1 MAKRDKL
8 SDRLNRLRVDL
19 PMSSYDS
26 NSEDDTT
33 EFVVVEETSD
43 EQHRP
48 TQPSSALVDR
58 VPAPQMPTET
68 AEEIAA
74 REAEKAKAAA
84 LREQQLR
91 EEEERQAAEL
101 AKRKEEELRAEQER
115 IELREQKEREKREH
129 KELQEQKKRERE
141 AEKEALRKAKLE
153 RLRLEEERKL
163 KEEQARRDEKA
174 RLAEIERA
182 EKAKQAEI
190 ERAEREKQAE
200 IQRAEKEKQAEI
212 EKAEREKSEALRRLE
227 LEKQA
232 ELEKARLQKAEEIAR
247 AQKEAEDELN
257 KIEQEKKALLEKARS
272 EEIERQAQIEK
283 QRIAAKA
290 EAERAERERRE
301 EVAREKKARKAEISR
316 ERKRQKEEA
325 KRQREKE
332 KLLKAHSSSANK
344 KPFSIFSEDTKA
356 YMVSIKIRTAIKA
369 LFVRIGSFFKN
380 LTPKRAVICFFIL
393 FFAVCVINRLP
404 SFIYGFIK
412 SDDDQKTNF
421 SCIVNDNFMNTS
433 SQAASDH
440 PNEDFD
446 LDGIPNGTDGHPYDP
461 DYNIDGVLDSDEISK
476 FSVGSPIKVGNLIFE
491 IDSPI
496 SGITQYLDMY
506 DADRLK
512 DKWVKCELKDKV
524 PYAYYD
530 GNWHELETE
539 KRKDGIYF
547 QIPADDCRI
556 KLLGSNSDNRTSVTI
571 FGKKRFSY
579 SNNGIGGKILGC
591 IFTLLYPEDNGCP
604 LTIGYRSNYIEY
616 FADEKNTKD
625 IISKASVSRINEA
638 NLSRFSGE
646 TLDSDGLD
654 IIYAQLKEGK
664 TSLLSLQSEKGEV
677 IVIVYGCD
685 YLGNLYVA
693 DYRDPSVTGKLT
705 ISVTP
710 HYIRKTSG
718 GIRDISCITFT
729 GGKID
734 KSFRPVLIR

>member
-43 EQHRP
+43 EQLRP

-58 VPAPQMPTET
+58 IPAPQMPTET

-115 IELREQKEREKREH
+115 IELREQKEREKRER

-153 RLRLEEERKL
+153 RQRLEEERKL
-163 KEEQARRDEKA
+163 QEEQARKDEKA
-174 RLAEIERA
+174 RLAEIE
-182 EKAKQAEI
+182 K
-190 ERAEREKQAE
+190 AEREKQAE

-212 EKAEREKSEALRRLE
+212 EKAEREKREALERLE
-227 LEKQA
+227 LEKQE
-232 ELEKARLQKAEEIAR
+232 ELERARRQKAEEIAR
-247 AQKEAEDELN
+247 AQKETEDELN
-257 KIEQEKKALLEKARS
+257 KIEQEKKALLEKARN
-272 EEIERQAQIEK
+272 EEIERQAEIERE
-283 QRIAAKA
+283 RIKAKA
-290 EAERAERERRE
+290 EAERAEKERRE

-316 ERKRQKEEA
+316 ERKRLKEEA
-325 KRQREKE
+325 RRKKEKE
-332 KLLKAHSSSANK
+332 KLLIAHSSTANK
-344 KPFSIFSEDTKA
+344 KPFSVFKENTKA
-356 YMVSIKIRTAIKA
+356 YRTSMRIRASVKAFFSKI
-369 LFVRIGSFFKN
+369 LSFFKS
-380 LTPKRAVICFFIL
+380 LTPKRAIISFFIL
-393 FFAVCVINRLP
+393 FFALCAINRIP
-404 SFIYGFIK
+404 SFIYGLVK
-412 SDDDQKTNF
+412 SEDKQKSNYSF
-421 SCIVNDNFMNTS
+421 VINDNFSKTS
-433 SQAASDH
+433 ARAAIDY

-446 LDGIPNGTDGHPYDP
+446 SDGIPNDSDDHPYDP
-461 DYNIDGVLDSDEISK
+461 DNNKDGILDSDEISK
-476 FSVGSPIKVGNLIFE
+476 FVVGAPVKVGNLIFE
-491 IDSPI
+491 TDSPM
-496 SGITQYLDMY
+496 SGITQYLDIY
-506 DADRLK
+506 DADGLK
-512 DKWVKCELKDKV
+512 DKWVKCDLDERY

-530 GNWHELETE
+530 GEWHEVEYEE
-539 KRKDGIYF
+539 KKDGIYF
-547 QIPADDCRI
+547 KVPADDCRI
-556 KLLGSNSDNRTSVTI
+556 KLLGSNSDSRTSVTL
-571 FGKKRFSY
+571 FGNKLFSY
-579 SNNGIGGKILGC
+579 SNSGISGKLLGC

-638 NLSRFSGE
+638 NLSRFSAE

-654 IIYAQLKEGK
+654 IIYAQLKDGN

-677 IVIVYGCD
+677 IAIVYGCD

-693 DYRDPSVTGKLT
+693 DYRDPSVTGKLEL
-705 ISVTP
+705 SVTP
-710 HYIRKTSG
+710 HYIKKASG
-718 GIRDISCITFT
+718 ELNDISDISFE
-729 GGKID
+729 GGKVD
-734 KSFRPVLIR
+734 KTYRPVLIR